1 MVRSPGGLIHR
12 ILGSTGYAG
21 VRTPFLPF
29 CATREQVCR
38 SSALLLFRKGQR
50 RTKIGKDC

>member
-1 MVRSPGGLIHR
+1 MVRSPGGPIHR

-21 VRTPFLPF
+21 VRTPILPC

>member
-1 MVRSPGGLIHR
+1 MVRSPGGPYTAFCL
-12 ILGSTGYAG
+12 TGYAG
-21 VRTPFLPF
+21 VRTPILPF